1 MGRVQDRGRAQHLFE
16 FEWGREKAFTRLTL
30 DCGAA
35 FPLSLLFFEAHEEL
49 LRVTSY
55 LRARPSPYIA
65 FYCPPILIEQLEALE
80 EELVLLLCPATV
92 LGGLLDAAWIRFF
105 RS

>member
-1 MGRVQDRGRAQHLFE
+1 MGQVRTACFARFLVSVDVGCVL
-16 FEWGREKAFTRLTL
+16 LT
-30 DCGAA
+30 CA
-35 FPLSLLFFEAHEEL
+35 LLFFEAHEEL

-80 EELVLLLCPATV
+80 EKLMLLLCPAAV
-92 LGGLLDAAWIRFF
+92 LG
-105 RS
+105 

>member
-30 DCGAA
+30 DGGAA
-35 FPLSLLFFEAHEEL
+35 LPLSLLFFEAHEEL

-80 EELVLLLCPATV
+80 EELVLFLCPATV
-92 LGGLLDAAWIRFF
+92 LG
-105 RS
+105 